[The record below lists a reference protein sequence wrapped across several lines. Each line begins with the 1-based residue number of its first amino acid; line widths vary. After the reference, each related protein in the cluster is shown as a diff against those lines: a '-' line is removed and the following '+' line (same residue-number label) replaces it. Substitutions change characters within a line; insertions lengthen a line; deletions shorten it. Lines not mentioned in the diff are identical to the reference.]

1 MIFAATAPYEAIRL
15 LLSIAAT
22 KEESITYKGKS
33 GGQRL
38 QISLIDVKRAYFN
51 TVVDEP
57 IFVELPPEDPEHGRK
72 CGRLKRHLYGTR
84 GRSCRV
90 GG

>member
-1 MIFAATAPYEAIRL
+1 M
-15 LLSIAAT
+15 SIAAT

-51 TVVDEP
+51 AVVDEATP

-72 CGRLKRHLYGTR
+72 CGN
-84 GRSCRV
+84 
-90 GG
+90 